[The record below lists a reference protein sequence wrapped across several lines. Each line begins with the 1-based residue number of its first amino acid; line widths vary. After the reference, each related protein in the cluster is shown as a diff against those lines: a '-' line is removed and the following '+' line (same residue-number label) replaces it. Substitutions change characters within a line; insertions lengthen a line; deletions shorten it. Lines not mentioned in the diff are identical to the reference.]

1 LRTLSGSAA
10 LPASART
17 LERTR
22 RALALACWTAT
33 SLLACSRTPT
43 ATTPPGA
50 ANSAPPSSERSSETS
65 AHEAPRPSSSAGER
79 TGGLPT
85 RATRDRHH
93 VQVYFSDGRRDPKH
107 LDCATTY
114 PYSRSVP
121 RTPRVAE
128 AALRELLR
136 GPSEEERANGAETSV
151 PPGTRLEWV
160 RVKDGTARASFS
172 RDLVRGL
179 AGSCRVAALKSQL
192 ESTLRAFPTVER
204 VELLVEGQPSE
215 PYFQP

>member
-1 LRTLSGSAA
+1 LRTLAWSAA
-10 LPASART
+10 LPACARA
-17 LERTR
+17 LQRTR
-22 RALALACWTAT
+22 RASAVAATA
-33 SLLACSRTPT
+33 LLACSRAPT
-43 ATTPPGA
+43 AATPPGA
-50 ANSAPPSSERSSETS
+50 ANSAPPSSQTS
-65 AHEAPRPSSSAGER
+65 AGEAPRPSGSAGER
-79 TGGLPT
+79 TVGLPS
-85 RATRDRHH
+85 RATRDRSH
-93 VQVYFSDGRRDPKH
+93 VQVYFSDSRRDPKH

-136 GPSEEERANGAETSV
+136 GPSEAERANGAETSV